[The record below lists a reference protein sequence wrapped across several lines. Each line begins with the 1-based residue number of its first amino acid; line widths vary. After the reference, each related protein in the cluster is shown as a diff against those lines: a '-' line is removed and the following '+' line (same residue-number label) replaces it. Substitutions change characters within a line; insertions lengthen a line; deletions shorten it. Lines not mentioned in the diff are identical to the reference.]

1 MIDALNGGCF
11 VEAGPGTGKTRAFIP
26 KLMEAW
32 RDLNP
37 NVVFVKVAPTYVAAK
52 QMRGGITCQAAVQ
65 SNVHNRFQDQV
76 MIVDEVSMVGTKLL
90 ERMARWSI
98 MGLKFVLIGDFSQL
112 LPVGVDGATRYRVED
127 SRTFMKLA
135 GHLRIVLNQNRRAAG
150 DQLHFERVMMLRPRV
165 DQPIDEIVATFA
177 RMYPWNGQR
186 ISYYICLSHRKRM
199 RINKW
204 QNDLEK
210 GHHAEKLFIAS
221 PGFMKGCA
229 SQPQHMWVWKGLQL
243 IGGGRTSRNIL
254 NGVMYIVEGYNDEFL
269 QIKVHPDFA
278 DGEPIME
285 VPIREA
291 AENLRLCY
299 AAVYH
304 SCQGRTLDR
313 QHVLLL
319 DANHTYFTG
328 RHLYVGA
335 SRVTAGQYL
344 HVASR
349 EDQQA
354 LYGGVQVPLDEVVEA
369 DVEMDE
375 QAVPMDVRHY
385 DPTGGVRGDWTDD
398 EGEDEGVDE
407 D

>member
-1 MIDALNGGCF
+1 
-11 VEAGPGTGKTRAFIP
+11 
-26 KLMEAW
+26 
-32 RDLNP
+32 
-37 NVVFVKVAPTYVAAK
+37 
-52 QMRGGITCQAAVQ
+52 
-65 SNVHNRFQDQV
+65 
-76 MIVDEVSMVGTKLL
+76 
-90 ERMARWSI
+90 
-98 MGLKFVLIGDFSQL
+98 
-112 LPVGVDGATRYRVED
+112 
-127 SRTFMKLA
+127 
-135 GHLRIVLNQNRRAAG
+135 
-150 DQLHFERVMMLRPRV
+150 MMLRPQV

-254 NGVMYIVEGYNDEFL
+254 NGVMYIVEGFNDEFL

-349 EDQQA
+349 EDQRA
-354 LYGGVQVPLDEVVEA
+354 IYDKRESVLLEEVVEA
-369 DVEMDE
+369 DVEMDDW
-375 QAVPMDVRHY
+375 VMDEFARARLDGRRY
-385 DPTGGVRGDWTDD
+385 DPDVGGGYTIWTDDED